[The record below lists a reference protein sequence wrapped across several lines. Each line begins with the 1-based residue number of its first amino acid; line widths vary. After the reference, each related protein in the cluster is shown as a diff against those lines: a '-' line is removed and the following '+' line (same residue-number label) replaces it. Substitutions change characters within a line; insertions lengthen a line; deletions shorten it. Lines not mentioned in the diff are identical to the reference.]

1 MFLVLKALK
10 NLEMPKSLNSLEHLD
25 EGKGEEK
32 GPCMFLLS
40 THLLFRQKFHKLGN
54 DVLGSSQWLMSS

>member
-10 NLEMPKSLNSLEHLD
+10 NLEMPCHSLEHLD

>member
-1 MFLVLKALK
+1 MKVVVEKKTLGHSVL
-10 NLEMPKSLNSLEHLD
+10 
-25 EGKGEEK
+25 
-32 GPCMFLLS
+32 CLS

>member
-10 NLEMPKSLNSLEHLD
+10 NLEMPCRSLEHLD